1 MPSVYTFV
9 STVLERGTNM
19 IRTNSVKLSVI
30 PALAYRD
37 KMAKGGS
44 SIVILR
50 ADATQP
56 GVATISKTSGEP
68 IISANTPAD
77 LYPAEAFEEAIK
89 LTAGMP
95 YHKQGKPKVVAQDL
109 ENNEELEEVAV
120 EEEPQVEEK
129 HEADSMVDS
138 VEYLAIL
145 HAYTDKKG
153 KLSYDHISKE
163 MIQFAHSSEMVGRM
177 IAAGDS
183 DETIRLYIVGTKFRN
198 ITGNKDLTDEQVLE
212 LAGLLDEVSPKGI
225 FKDLNTE
232 IRAMKASQKNR

>member
-1 MPSVYTFV
+1 
-9 STVLERGTNM
+9 M
-19 IRTNSVKLSVI
+19 IRTNSVKLSAI
-30 PALAYRD
+30 PGLAYRE

-68 IISANTPAD
+68 IVAANTPAD
-77 LYPAEAFEEAIK
+77 LYPVEAFEEAMK
-89 LTAGMP
+89 LTAGLP

-109 ENNEELEEVAV
+109 GGIDEAAETEV
-120 EEEPQVEEK
+120 EEEPEVEEK
-129 HEADSMVDS
+129 SEAKSMVDS
-138 VEYLAIL
+138 VEYLAIV

-153 KLSYDHISKE
+153 KLSYEHISKE

-225 FKDLNTE
+225 FKDLNVE
-232 IRAMKASQKNR
+232 IRAMKAAQKNR